1 MSIWCGEHVKSSTN
15 LSRNKMSISVYA
27 DDLTKLIAVYYIQG
41 SMLKNG
47 WDQIE
52 IFFTVDKVYA
62 NLEIVGYVYNW
73 EENFTSRAFT

>member
-1 MSIWCGEHVKSSTN
+1 
-15 LSRNKMSISVYA
+15 MSISVYA

-47 WDQIE
+47 WNQIE

-73 EENFTSRAFT
+73 EGELYIKGIYINQTSILGSTGRV